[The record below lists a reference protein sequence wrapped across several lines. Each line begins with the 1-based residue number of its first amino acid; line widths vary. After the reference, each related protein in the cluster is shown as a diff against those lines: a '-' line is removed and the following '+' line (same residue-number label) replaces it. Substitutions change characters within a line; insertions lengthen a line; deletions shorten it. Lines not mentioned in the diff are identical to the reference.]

1 MAFAFDTLSYARYL
15 RERGVVQEQAEA
27 HAEAAR
33 QFIMAALVTKTDLQT
48 ALTHVVTKLDNL
60 GLRLTVRLGVLL
72 AAGIAI
78 LGAVIKLA

>member
-1 MAFAFDTLSYARYL
+1 MTDR
-15 RERGVVQEQAEA
+15 RRGMSE
-27 HAEAAR
+27 
-33 QFIMAALVTKTDLQT
+33 LVTKQDMTL
-48 ALTHVVTKLDNL
+48 ALDNL